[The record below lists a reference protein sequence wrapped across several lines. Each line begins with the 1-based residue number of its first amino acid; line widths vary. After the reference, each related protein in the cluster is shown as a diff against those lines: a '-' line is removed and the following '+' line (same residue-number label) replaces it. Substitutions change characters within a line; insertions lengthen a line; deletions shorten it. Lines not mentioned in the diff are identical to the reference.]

1 MYGPPS
7 RITERD
13 LELID
18 EIDQEDDAVDNEA
31 DEATMTEDNVNTP
44 MRGRRRRR
52 PSDGAQR
59 RQEQLRRQLE
69 AAAVLILHDVFGGV
83 FRARDVL
90 SWNSPGR
97 CGQTGK
103 SRFSFFGR
111 LFGVFLTHFS

>member
-18 EIDQEDDAVDNEA
+18 EIDQEDDAVDNEV

-69 AAAVLILHDVFGGV
+69 AAAVLILHDVFGGAANHR
-83 FRARDVL
+83 FGGHFYLKNDRFTKTG
-90 SWNSPGR
+90 S
-97 CGQTGK
+97 GQIQGE
-103 SRFSFFGR
+103 SC
-111 LFGVFLTHFS
+111 